1 MIVDKRNLFLMR
13 FSSVSHRFV
22 YLFIFHLFPSLLFLC
37 VTVCVCV
44 CVCVCVHS
52 LSWLAPVTQQKRRLG
67 ER

>member
-22 YLFIFHLFPSLLFLC
+22 YLFIFHLFSSLLFLC
-37 VTVCVCV
+37 VTVCVY
-44 CVCVCVHS
+44 VCVCVHS